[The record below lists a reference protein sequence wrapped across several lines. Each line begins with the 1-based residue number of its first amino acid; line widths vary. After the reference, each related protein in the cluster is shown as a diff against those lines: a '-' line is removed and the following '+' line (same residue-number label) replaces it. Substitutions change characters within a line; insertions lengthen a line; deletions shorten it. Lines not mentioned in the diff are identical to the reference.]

1 MPRFRV
7 ATIFA
12 GMNRVDGRRYDEI
25 RPVTIHP
32 HYLRQPAGSAL
43 IEMGGTRVVC
53 AASVEEV
60 VPRWMRDQK
69 KTGGWVTAEYSMLPY
84 ASAPRKTREV
94 ARGFP
99 EGRTQEI
106 QRLIGRS
113 LRAVT
118 DMEKLGSRTVWI
130 DCDVLEAD
138 GGTRTA
144 AITGA
149 YVAMALAIQK
159 LRALG
164 MLAESPLT
172 AAVAAVSVGVVGGEP
187 MVDLCYTEDVEAAVD
202 MNVVMTNRGEY
213 VEVQG
218 TGEETPFSKDD
229 LSRLLG
235 LAETGIAALLRA
247 QQAALV

>member
-1 MPRFRV
+1 
-7 ATIFA
+7 
-12 GMNRVDGRRYDEI
+12 MNRIDGRQPDQL
-25 RPVTIHP
+25 RPLTIHP
-32 HYLRQPAGSAL
+32 GYLRQPTGSAL

-53 AASVEEV
+53 AATVEEA
-60 VPRWMRDQK
+60 VPRWMREQK

-84 ASAPRKTREV
+84 AGSPRKPREV
-94 ARGFP
+94 TRGHP

-118 DMEKLGSRTVWI
+118 NLEKLGSRTVWV

-149 YVAMALAIQK
+149 YVALILAIRK
-159 LRALG
+159 LQSCG
-164 MLAESPLT
+164 MLLDSPVT
-172 AAVAAVSVGVVGGEP
+172 AAVAAVSVGVVEGESLL
-187 MVDLCYTEDVEAAVD
+187 DLCYTEDVEASVD
-202 MNVVMTNRGEY
+202 MNVVMTDKGEF

-218 TGEETPFSKDD
+218 TGEEKPFGKTD
-229 LSRLLG
+229 LARLLE
-235 LAETGIAALLRA
+235 LAEKGIADLLRA
-247 QQAALV
+247 QQQALR